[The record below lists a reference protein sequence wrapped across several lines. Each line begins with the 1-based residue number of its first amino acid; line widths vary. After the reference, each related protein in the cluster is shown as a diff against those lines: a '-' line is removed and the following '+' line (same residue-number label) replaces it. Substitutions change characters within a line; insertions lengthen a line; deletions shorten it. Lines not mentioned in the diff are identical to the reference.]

1 MNSAVAADHHF
12 PCERRG
18 MGEMG
23 LLWPLLPPHSIMLT
37 LPPVPISFLTCCPFS
52 CRITSCLNALGPF
65 APLPIHH
72 SLSHVPSPSPS
83 IQDKKLSELPAYKTL
98 LETFITK
105 EIIPWGN
112 FSQTYAAEI
121 LGQADIFGGTY
132 PHSLP
137 PSVCS
142 RAFADLAYGSAS
154 LARSPAHSPAHSPGL
169 TALSLLR

>member
-1 MNSAVAADHHF
+1 MREGVWAGWASFGPCCLPAVLCL
-12 PCERRG
+12 PY
-18 MGEMG
+18 
-23 LLWPLLPPHSIMLT
+23 PL
-37 LPPVPISFLTCCPFS
+37 SFLSCCPFS
-52 CRITSCLNALGPF
+52 CRIISCLNALGPF

-72 SLSHVPSPSPS
+72 SLSHVASPSPS
-83 IQDKKLSELPAYKTL
+83 VQDKKLSELPAYKTL

-132 PHSLP
+132 PLSHLLSGTYLSLP

-142 RAFADLAYGSAS
+142 RAFADLA
-154 LARSPAHSPAHSPGL
+154 
-169 TALSLLR
+169 